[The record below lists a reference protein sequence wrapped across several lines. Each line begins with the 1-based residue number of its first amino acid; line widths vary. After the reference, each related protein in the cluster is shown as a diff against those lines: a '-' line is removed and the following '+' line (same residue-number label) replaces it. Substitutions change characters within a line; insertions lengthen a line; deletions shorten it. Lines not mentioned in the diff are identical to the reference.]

1 MKKLLL
7 AVFAFSLAC
16 NASAGH
22 DDEAHKIYESLDLAC
37 HQCGKAP
44 ADAQEKCKA
53 EVNLTKAKIMAI
65 NPGITSDDRQ
75 LKFFKC
81 F

>member
-22 DDEAHKIYESLDLAC
+22 DEAHKIYESLDLAC
-37 HQCGKAP
+37 QQCRKTP
-44 ADAQEKCKA
+44 ADVQEKCKA
-53 EVNLTKAKIMAI
+53 EVNLTKAKIMTI
-65 NPGITSDDRQ
+65 NPVLTNDDKQ
-75 LKFFKC
+75 LRFFKC